1 MGSMTANMTDKD
13 KKLLIFLAFF
23 AVIAIFGLLIIKPL
37 VEKNAELLV
46 QVNELQD
53 KKADFESK
61 KTELPMLRVENTEKQ
76 QKIAELKS
84 GFNDMMQSQEIDNLL
99 TEKAL
104 SAGLLAS
111 SLSIEMPKEPLKLEV
126 YKNSNIALEAEPVTE
141 ETTYVKK
148 SEAQADAVEAAASGG
163 DEEDNKSSEKGGE
176 IAQQTLVSAANV
188 RFELKG
194 NIESLKNVVDDFA
207 NNDPAIRL
215 TGVAWSGIKVDDASN
230 GTASLSLQINMCEK
244 DEQGDEQAV
253 EQ

>member
-1 MGSMTANMTDKD
+1 MTDKD

-23 AVIAIFGLLIIKPL
+23 AVIAIFGFVIIKPL

-46 QVNELQD
+46 QVNDLQT
-53 KKADFESK
+53 KKTDFESK
-61 KTELPMLRVENTEKQ
+61 KSELPMLRVENTEKQ

-111 SLSIEMPKEPLKLEV
+111 SLTIEMPKEPLKLDV
-126 YKNSNIALEAEPVTE
+126 YQNSEIALDAEPVTE
-141 ETTYVKK
+141 ATTYVKN
-148 SEAQADAVEAAASGG
+148 SEAAADAVEAAAGTG
-163 DEEDNKSSEKGGE
+163 DDDSEAAAASGGE

-215 TGVAWSGIKVDDASN
+215 TGVAWSGIKEDDLTN
-230 GTASLSLQINMCEK
+230 GTASLSLEINMCDK
-244 DEQGDEQAV
+244 DQQAEGDQV
-253 EQ
+253 EVQ